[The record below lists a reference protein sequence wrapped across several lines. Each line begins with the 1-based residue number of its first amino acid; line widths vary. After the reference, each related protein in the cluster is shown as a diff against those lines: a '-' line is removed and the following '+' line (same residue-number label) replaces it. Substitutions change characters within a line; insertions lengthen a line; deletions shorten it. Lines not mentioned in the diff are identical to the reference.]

1 VRVPE
6 SLLPLV
12 EQGTIERVIRP
23 LMSGKE
29 ADVYLVE
36 SQGEIRVAKVY
47 KEAAVRAFKHR
58 SGYEEGRKVRNSRQQ
73 RAISKRSKF
82 GKEQAE
88 AAWRTAEVDA
98 IYKLYAADVAVPA
111 PYDFVENVLVMELVA
126 GKDGEAA
133 PRLADCSFSK
143 AEARRI
149 FDFLLKETVKMLLA
163 GVVHGDLSDF
173 NVLMSDNGPVI
184 IDFPQWTDP
193 AHNTNARKFLV
204 RDVDNLQSFLG
215 RYDRSLRNCKFGREI
230 WGLYEDGELR
240 IDTHLTGTY
249 TAPTAPVEMMSLLEE
264 IEAAEQERAD
274 KRERLGLGPA
284 RPARKPVEYTSNI
297 KPRSDGDGGGRRK
310 RGRRRG
316 KSEGQEG
323 SRDSRPRRGPAPG
336 TVVVDSRGG
345 GESTVARPKTEGS
358 DNPKRR
364 RRRRR
369 NPRSG
374 GES

>member
-73 RAISKRSKF
+73 RAMSKRSKF
-82 GKEQAE
+82 GREQAE

-98 IYKLYAADVAVPA
+98 IYKLHAAGVSVPT
-111 PYDFVENVLVMELVA
+111 PHDFVDDVLVMELVA
-126 GKDGEAA
+126 GKNGEAA

-149 FDFLLKETVKMLLA
+149 FDYLLRETVKMLLA

-173 NVLMSDNGPVI
+173 NVLMSANGPVI

-193 AHNTNARKFLV
+193 AHNPNARKFLV

-215 RYDRSLRNCKFGREI
+215 RYDRSLRKCKFGREI
-230 WGLYEDGELR
+230 WGLYEEGELR
-240 IDTHLTGTY
+240 VDTKLTGKY
-249 TAPTAPVEMMSLLEE
+249 TAPTGQVEVMSLLEE

-274 KRERLGLGPA
+274 KRARLGLGPA

-297 KPRSDGDGGGRRK
+297 KPISDDDGGGGRRK
-310 RGRRRG
+310 RRRRRG
-316 KSEGQEG
+316 GRNTDSDNEG
-323 SRDSRPRRGPAPG
+323 RPRRGPAPG
-336 TVVVDSRGG
+336 TVVVETRSG
-345 GESTVARPKTEGS
+345 GESKVNAPNKGGEDRP
-358 DNPKRR
+358 NRR

-369 NPRSG
+369 SRGPK